1 MSEINGHNIKYYILN
16 KNKKSKRIIAVT
28 KETKSYI
35 HGICIYNEEDPK
47 KINKTIKLQK
57 NLISKFIDEYD
68 FTKTLSLD

>member
-1 MSEINGHNIKYYILN
+1 MSEINGNNIKYYILN
-16 KNKKSKRIIAVT
+16 KNIKSKRIIAVT

-47 KINKTIKLQK
+47 KINKTVKLQK

>member
-1 MSEINGHNIKYYILN
+1 MILY

-47 KINKTIKLQK
+47 KINKTVKLQK

>member
-47 KINKTIKLQK
+47 KINKSIKLQK

-68 FTKTLSLD
+68 FTKILSLD

>member
-47 KINKTIKLQK
+47 KINKTVKLQK
-57 NLISKFIDEYD
+57 NLISKSIDEYD

>member
-47 KINKTIKLQK
+47 KINKTVKLQK

-68 FTKTLSLD
+68 FTKILSLD

>member
-47 KINKTIKLQK
+47 KINKTVKLQK

>member
-35 HGICIYNEEDPK
+35 HGICIYNEEDHK
-47 KINKTIKLQK
+47 KINKTVKLQK